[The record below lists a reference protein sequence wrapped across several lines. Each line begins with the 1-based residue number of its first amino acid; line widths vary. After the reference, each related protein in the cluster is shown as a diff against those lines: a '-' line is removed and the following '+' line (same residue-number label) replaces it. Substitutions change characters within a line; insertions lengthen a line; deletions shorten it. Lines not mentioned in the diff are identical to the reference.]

1 MSSWGS
7 GLLAV
12 AGGLGEG
19 MAGVVSEQAQDER
32 KLSLEDRKQAA
43 LLARQKNL
51 ARYSADLQAEGRNAQ
66 NQWTE
71 SRSGSGFYQDG
82 HEITKAEYAA
92 MDEASRAKL
101 MTTQGREEYTRN
113 QELKN
118 KKDLASFE
126 LDGRKDLTAMEL
138 QGRKD
143 LEALRHGF
151 AMAENSVSR
160 NAAASQPSELEKKYN
175 FLANTLGEE
184 KAKELIMS
192 SMTKTGASGN
202 AELDTKKLWN
212 KVYNDELQT
221 RVEADF
227 DNQVPFEE
235 KQAAAMASANQV
247 TGLNLGGANN
257 NTGSMLD
264 TYLGKVKKQPAGESV
279 SAQNQQSIKP
289 KGILAQGVN
298 TDADVPAS
306 KMLPNNDTFKKS
318 MGAIVEQS
326 GMTATE
332 PVKKA
337 IQISQGVYN
346 PDDQSVTFKPQNED
360 DLKKKLI
367 ELNKQGVLFD
377 AKYDQSGNVVINV
390 NSSQP
395 NKIKM

>member
-12 AGGLGEG
+12 AGGIGEG
-19 MAGVVSEQAQDER
+19 MAGAVREQAQDER
-32 KLSLEDRKQAA
+32 KMSMEDRKQEA

-51 ARYSADLQAEGRNAQ
+51 ARYSADLQAEGRTAQ
-66 NQWTE
+66 NQWHE
-71 SRSGSGFYQDG
+71 SQEGSGFYRDG

-101 MTTQGREEYTRN
+101 MTTQGREEYTSA

-118 KKDLASFE
+118 RKDLASFE
-126 LDGRKDLTAMEL
+126 LDGKKDLTAMEL

-151 AMAENSVSR
+151 AMSQDAASR
-160 NAAASQPSELEKKYN
+160 NATASQPSDLEKKYK

-184 KAKELIMS
+184 KAKELITS
-192 SMTKTGASGN
+192 SITKTGASGN

-221 RVEADF
+221 RVEADL
-227 DNQVPFEE
+227 DNEVPFEK
-235 KQAAAMASANQV
+235 KQAAAMAFANQV
-247 TGLNLGGANN
+247 TGLNLGVANN
-257 NTGSMLD
+257 NAGSLLD
-264 TYLGKVKKQPAGESV
+264 TYLRKVKKQPAGGSV
-279 SAQNQQSIKP
+279 SAQNQQAIKP
-289 KGILAQGVN
+289 KGILAQGIN
-298 TDADVPAS
+298 TDADVPTS

-326 GMTATE
+326 GMTAPE

-346 PDDQSVTFKPQNED
+346 PDDQSVTFKPKNEA
-360 DLKKKLI
+360 DLKQKLLEI
-367 ELNKQGVLFD
+367 HKQGVLFD
-377 AKYDQSGNVVINV
+377 AKYDQSGNIVIYV
-390 NSSQP
+390 NSHQP

>member
-1 MSSWGS
+1 MASSGG
-7 GLLAV
+7 GLLAMLGG
-12 AGGLGEG
+12 AGAG
-19 MAGVVSEQAQDER
+19 MAGAVQEQEKTARESAIEE
-32 KLSLEDRKQAA
+32 KKQQA
-43 LLARQKNL
+43 LYLKQQNL
-51 ARYSADLQAEGRNAQ
+51 ARLNADLQSQGRAEQ
-66 NQWTE
+66 NKWNLEQ
-71 SRSGSGFYQDG
+71 SGSGFYQDG

-92 MDEASRAKL
+92 MDEASRTNL
-101 MTTQGREEYTRN
+101 MTTQGREEYTSN

-118 KKDLASFE
+118 RKDLASFE
-126 LDGRKDLTAMEL
+126 MDGRKDLIAMEL

-160 NAAASQPSELEKKYN
+160 NAAASQPSELEKKYQ

-184 KAKELIMS
+184 KAKELILS

-227 DNQVPFEE
+227 DNKVPFEE

-257 NTGSMLD
+257 NAGSMLD

-318 MGAIVEQS
+318 MGAIAEQS

-346 PDDQSVTFKPQNED
+346 PDDQSVTFKPKNED

-377 AKYDQSGNVVINV
+377 AKYDKSGNVVINV